1 MSTWISAWRAKA
13 QSVPAPSLA
22 VRRALAIAGLTLATA
37 VSAWIAVPVP
47 GSPVPIT
54 LQTFVVLAGAGLLG
68 ARLSV
73 RAQLGYLVLGGIGLP
88 WFAAGAW
95 GAPVFFGATGGY
107 LVGFVLASWAV
118 GRVLS
123 AAARP
128 GTVRVFAALAL
139 GEVLILACGVTWL
152 AAALKLSWAQACVLG
167 ALPFLPGDLAKLAAA
182 AVLVRAGRARAE
194 RSLS

>member
-1 MSTWISAWRAKA
+1 MTTWISDWRAKWLA
-13 QSVPAPSLA
+13 ASAPSLTA
-22 VRRALAIAGLTLATA
+22 RRLLAGAGLTLATA
-37 VSAWIAVPVP
+37 VGAWLVVPVP

-68 ARLSV
+68 GRLSTSS
-73 RAQLGYLVLGGIGLP
+73 QLAYLVLGGIGLP

-118 GRVLS
+118 GRMLS
-123 AAARP
+123 ASRP
-128 GTVRVFAALAL
+128 GTGRVLAALAL

-152 AAALKLSWAQACVLG
+152 AAALKVSWLQACALG
-167 ALPFLPGDLAKLAAA
+167 ALPFLPGDLAKLGAAA
-182 AVLVRAGRARAE
+182 ALVRAGRARAE